1 MRYKIG
7 IIITAFVLIIAG
19 CTKTTWDDHYTKVP
33 DTINT
38 NVWDAIKSRSDL
50 SRFVDL
56 MVKYKFDSLFKSNDT
71 YTLFIPDNNAIDKL
85 MQSTDIDA
93 TILNYHISRYFVQP
107 VDIQGKRKLQ
117 TLEEKFSTFESVGGN
132 STYDGVPITF
142 ESPLYLNGKFFVMG
156 EVALPKPNLYEYFAK
171 NNSYLKAYIDSKD
184 SIILDKV
191 KSRPIGFDAN
201 GNTVYDTV
209 SIKTNEID
217 SLFFPMSKE
226 FRASTATFVFPRQA
240 SYEAGLTE
248 MAQKL
253 GGTFSDYKT
262 IPVKWQEEILIPH
275 LLKHGTF
282 LNMLEANEFKT
293 IDILTKRKKYN
304 MVNIHG
310 DSIVVNYVP
319 TDKYLCSNG
328 VTYDYKNFSIP
339 DSLFSGTVK
348 IEGES
353 LTKPKGTVYIWK
365 IPGVSASS
373 SPSTFDPN
381 VNYIKGTSNDS
392 VLLVKFTKGYAGTF
406 NLRFHTKDMFP
417 RKYRMVVT
425 THMDYGGIYDIYV
438 NDVKVT
444 SFDYY
449 LYIKNR
455 GIIPSVDGTK
465 FSPLKEGGGRFNRF
479 DCYVNNIT
487 EYGKAV
493 IRFEYKG
500 PGTLIPNNGLAID
513 LIEFIPVP

>member
-7 IIITAFVLIIAG
+7 IIITVFVLIIAG

-33 DTINT
+33 ETINT
-38 NVWDAIKSRSDL
+38 NVWDAIKGRSDL
-50 SRFVDL
+50 SRYVDL

-93 TILNYHISRYFVQP
+93 TILNYSISRHLVQP

-156 EVALPKPNLYEYFAK
+156 EVALPKLNLYEYFAK
-171 NNSYLKAYIDSKD
+171 NNSYLKTYIDSKD
-184 SIILDKV
+184 SIVLDKV
-191 KSRPIGFDAN
+191 KSRAIGFDAK
-201 GNTVYDTV
+201 GNTIYDTV
-209 SIKTNEID
+209 AIKTNAID
-217 SLFFPMSKE
+217 SLYFPVSKE

-240 SYEAGLTE
+240 NYEAGLTE

-253 GGTFSDYKT
+253 GGIYSDYKT

-293 IDILTKRKKYN
+293 IDVLTKRHKFN
-304 MVNIHG
+304 MVNINA

-339 DSLFSGTVK
+339 DSLFAGSEK
-348 IEGES
+348 FQGEW
-353 LTKPKGTVYIWK
+353 LTKPTSKTTYKWGK
-365 IPGVSASS
+365 ASVSSY
-373 SPSTFDPN
+373 PSTFTPT
-381 VNYIKGTSNDS
+381 VNYVKGLSNDS
-392 VLLVKFTKGYAGTF
+392 VLVVNFTKGYQGTF
-406 NLRFHTKDMFP
+406 NIQFATKNLFP

-425 THMDYGGIYDIYV
+425 THMDFGGIYDIYV
-438 NDVKVT
+438 NDVLVKN
-444 SFDYY
+444 FDYY
-449 LYIKNR
+449 LYVKNR
-455 GIIPSVDGTK
+455 GNITSVNGTN
-465 FSPLKEGGGRFNRF
+465 FSPLKEGGGRYNRF

-487 EYGKAV
+487 EYGKV
-493 IRFEYKG
+493 NIRFEYKG
-500 PGTLIPNNGLAID
+500 PGTSIPNNGFVID
-513 LIEFIPVP
+513 VIEFIPVP